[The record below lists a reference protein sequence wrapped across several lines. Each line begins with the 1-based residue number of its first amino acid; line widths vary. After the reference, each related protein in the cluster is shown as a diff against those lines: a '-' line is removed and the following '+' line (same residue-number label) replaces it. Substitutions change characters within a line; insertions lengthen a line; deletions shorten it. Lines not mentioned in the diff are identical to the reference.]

1 MPISDRTQP
10 PLRAVRT
17 TAKCPICGKPVEPTA
32 EAQTA
37 EAQTAEARKYR
48 PFCGRR
54 CADIDLGR
62 WLKEGYRVPTDEA
75 PTEEDLRAPAPGEGA
90 GPSNRK

>member
-1 MPISDRTQP
+1 MATDAQAPKR
-10 PLRAVRT
+10 
-17 TAKCPICGKPVEPTA
+17 CPVCGKPADP
-32 EAQTA
+32 
-37 EAQTAEARKYR
+37 RFR
-48 PFCGRR
+48 PFCSRR

-62 WLKEGYRVPTDEA
+62 WLKEGYRVPSDEA